1 MPEDEST
8 FAELAVEVRVM
19 KLAKFSISYTRKVQ
33 SQPYENVTISLTR
46 EFDEDETPYD
56 HAFMEVRSK
65 VDAWIKAELRILGL
79 D

>member
-1 MPEDEST
+1 MG
-8 FAELAVEVRVM
+8 
-19 KLAKFSISYTRKVQ
+19 KFSISYSRKVQ
-33 SQPYENVTISLTR
+33 TRKYENVTISLTR

-79 D
+79 